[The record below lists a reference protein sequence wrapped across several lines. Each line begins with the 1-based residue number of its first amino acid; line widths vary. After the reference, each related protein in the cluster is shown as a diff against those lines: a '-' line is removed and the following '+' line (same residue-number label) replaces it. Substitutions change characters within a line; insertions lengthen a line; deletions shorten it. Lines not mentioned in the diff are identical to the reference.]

1 MKGFL
6 IAISLVLTGCA
17 LSPSKESLRVQ
28 EVTDEYIQSRGDCV
42 FLTTKIRNSGW
53 GGMMANIGLENAQ
66 IAVKGD
72 AGEIGGTHIVW
83 IDLSTGFSPS
93 ATAKIYKCGKTHAAP
108 IFEE

>member
-42 FLTTKIRNSGW
+42 FLTTKTRNSGW

-72 AGEIGGTHIVW
+72 AGEIGGDSYSLDRSKHWVLTVCDSENIQMW
-83 IDLSTGFSPS
+83 KDTCCSNF
-93 ATAKIYKCGKTHAAP
+93 
-108 IFEE
+108 